1 MAGDVVAR
9 QARAEMTRGKI
20 IDAAVDLFEAVGYG
34 DTDLTAIIKRAG
46 VTKGAF
52 YYHFE
57 GKDQVADA
65 IIDEGKVRLQQAFV
79 NADRFSSSALQCL
92 VVATF
97 EVARLMRTDRLVGIG
112 NLLAQSL
119 SQIGDAGTRAY
130 VDFTAVFIDH
140 AKSAAAQGDLRTDVV
155 PEEAGEAIWVAVLGC
170 HLLSDAIGDDLFAR
184 LARAWRVLIVGV
196 VAEGSVAFFEDFL
209 VRTAAQYGPAPG

>member
-1 MAGDVVAR
+1 MAR

-170 HLLSDAIGDDLFAR
+170 HLLSDAIGDDLFGR

-196 VAEGSVAFFEDFL
+196 VAEESVTFFEDFL

>member
-1 MAGDVVAR
+1 MAR

-119 SQIGDAGTRAY
+119 SQIGGAGTRAY

-209 VRTAAQYGPAPG
+209 VRTAGQYGPAPG

>member
-1 MAGDVVAR
+1 MAR
-9 QARAEMTRGKI
+9 QARAEATRHKI

-119 SQIGDAGTRAY
+119 SQIGGAGTRAY

-196 VAEGSVAFFEDFL
+196 VAEESVTFFEDFL

>member
-1 MAGDVVAR
+1 MAR

-130 VDFTAVFIDH
+130 IDFTAVFIDH

-209 VRTAAQYGPAPG
+209 VRTAGQYGPAPG

>member
-1 MAGDVVAR
+1 MAR

-119 SQIGDAGTRAY
+119 SQIGGAGTRAY

-196 VAEGSVAFFEDFL
+196 VAEESVTFFEDFL

>member
-1 MAGDVVAR
+1 MAR

-130 VDFTAVFIDH
+130 IDFTAVFIDH

>member
-1 MAGDVVAR
+1 MAR
-9 QARAEMTRGKI
+9 KARAEMTRGKI
-20 IDAAVDLFEAVGYG
+20 IDAAVGLFEAVGYG

-65 IIDEGKVRLQQAFV
+65 IIDEGNARLRQAFA

-97 EVARLMRTDRLVGIG
+97 EVAHLMRTDRLVGVG

-130 VDFTAVFIDH
+130 VDWTVVFIDH

-155 PEEAGEAIWVAVLGC
+155 PEDAGEAIWVAVLGC

-184 LARAWRVLIVGV
+184 LARAWRVLIVGI
-196 VAEGSVAFFEDFL
+196 VAEESVTFFEEFL

>member
-1 MAGDVVAR
+1 MAR

>member
-1 MAGDVVAR
+1 MAR
-9 QARAEMTRGKI
+9 KARAEMTRGKI
-20 IDAAVDLFEAVGYG
+20 IDAAVGLFEAVGYG

-65 IIDEGKVRLQQAFV
+65 IIDEGNARLRQAFA

-97 EVARLMRTDRLVGIG
+97 EVAHLMRTDRLVGVG

-184 LARAWRVLIVGV
+184 LARAWRVLIVGI
-196 VAEGSVAFFEDFL
+196 VAEESVTFFEEFL

>member
-1 MAGDVVAR
+1 MAR

-20 IDAAVDLFEAVGYG
+20 IDAAVGLFEAVGYG

-65 IIDEGKVRLQQAFV
+65 IIDEGNARLRQAFA

-97 EVARLMRTDRLVGIG
+97 EVAHLMRTDRLVGVG

-130 VDFTAVFIDH
+130 VDWTAVFIDH

-155 PEEAGEAIWVAVLGC
+155 PEDAGEAIWVAVLGC

-184 LARAWRVLIVGV
+184 LARAWRVLIVGI
-196 VAEGSVAFFEDFL
+196 VAEESVTFFEEFL

>member
-1 MAGDVVAR
+1 MAR

-209 VRTAAQYGPAPG
+209 VRTAGQYGPAPG

>member
-170 HLLSDAIGDDLFAR
+170 HLLSDAIG
-184 LARAWRVLIVGV
+184 
-196 VAEGSVAFFEDFL
+196 
-209 VRTAAQYGPAPG
+209 

>member
-1 MAGDVVAR
+1 MAR

-130 VDFTAVFIDH
+130 IDFTAVFIDH

-196 VAEGSVAFFEDFL
+196 VAEESVTFFEDFL

>member
-1 MAGDVVAR
+1 MAR

-119 SQIGDAGTRAY
+119 SQIGGAGTRAY

-196 VAEGSVAFFEDFL
+196 VAEESVTFFEEFL

>member
-1 MAGDVVAR
+1 MAR

-196 VAEGSVAFFEDFL
+196 VAEESVTFFEDFL